1 MSLELKE
8 LLESAGLQ
16 PKDFGREFR
25 CRPTYRESNNSTS
38 LKVDKADGSWY
49 DFSWN
54 RGGKLPELLKLLN
67 KEGLGENFQA
77 PEKNYSEIPLTNK
90 TFDESIVKQLAKDYS
105 YWIDRGISA
114 ATIKEFGGGVDL
126 HWKLKNR
133 YVFPVYNGY
142 NKIIGLF
149 GRDITANP
157 NVPKYKILGSKK
169 DFRWPLYLNHEI
181 IQSQREALLVES
193 PACVLKLWDCGIK
206 HAVCLFG
213 TDISSNLINLLVRYN
228 LKSIVIS
235 TNNEPHNDNIGND
248 AAVKIKSKLL
258 EFFDPE
264 VAKIKL
270 PTKKDFAEMS
280 CEEIYT
286 WKNQVN
292 PK

>member
-16 PKDFGREFR
+16 PKDFGDSYR
-25 CRPTYRESNNSTS
+25 CKPTYRDSNNSTS
-38 LKVDKADGSWY
+38 LKINKSDGSWH

-67 KEGLGENFQA
+67 KEGLGENFQT
-77 PEKNYSEIPLTNK
+77 PEKNYSEISLTNK

-133 YVFPVYNGY
+133 YVFPVYNGH

-157 NVPKYKILGSKK
+157 KAPKYKILGSKK

-181 IQSQREALLVES
+181 IQSEREVLLVES
-193 PACVLKLWDCGIK
+193 PACILKLWDCGVK
-206 HAVCLFG
+206 NAVCLFG
-213 TDISSNLINLLVRYN
+213 VDISSNLINLLVRYN
-228 LKSIVIS
+228 LKSIVIA
-235 TNNEPHNDNIGND
+235 TNNEPDNDNIGNN
-248 AAVKIKSKLL
+248 AAEKIKSKLL
-258 EFFDPE
+258 EFFDPAA
-264 VAKIKL
+264 VKIKL

-286 WKNQVN
+286 WKNLN

>member
-8 LLESAGLQ
+8 LLESAGLTI
-16 PKDFGREFR
+16 KDFGSEFR
-25 CRPTYRESNNSTS
+25 AKPIYRESNNTTS
-38 LKVDKADGSWY
+38 LMIKKGSGDWY

-77 PEKNYSEIPLTNK
+77 PEKNYSEIPLANK

-133 YVFPVYNGY
+133 YVFPVYNGH

-157 NVPKYKILGSKK
+157 KVPKYKILGAKK

-181 IQSQREALLVES
+181 IQNQREVLLVES
-193 PACVLKLWDCGIK
+193 PACVLRLWDCGIK
-206 HAVCLFG
+206 NAVSIFG
-213 TDISSNLINLLVRYN
+213 TDISSNLVNLLVRYN
-228 LKSIVIS
+228 LKSIIIA
-235 TNNEPHNDNIGND
+235 TNNEPDNDNIGNN
-248 AAVKIKSKLL
+248 AAEKIKRKLL
-258 EFFDPE
+258 EFFDPAA
-264 VAKIKL
+264 VTIKL
-270 PTKKDFAEMS
+270 PTKKDFAEMT

-286 WKNQVN
+286 WK
-292 PK
+292 KEI